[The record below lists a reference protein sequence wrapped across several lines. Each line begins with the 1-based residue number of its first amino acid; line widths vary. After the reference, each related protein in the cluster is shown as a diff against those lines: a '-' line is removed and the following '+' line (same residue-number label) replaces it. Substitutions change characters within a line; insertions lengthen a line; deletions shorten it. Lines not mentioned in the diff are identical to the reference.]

1 MTIMAL
7 AAGLTKRLAT
17 IAGLKKRLATLAGL
31 AIGLV
36 GLAAGLAG
44 CGKQQSLT
52 DKVDPMIGSGE
63 HGHVFVGASVPRGM
77 VTLGPQQIND
87 SWDWCSGYHISDT
100 LVIGF
105 SHTHL
110 SGTGIGDRGDVLL
123 MPFDPARVK
132 RTKGWVNQKRDSI
145 GHIYA
150 RLDHSLE
157 TVRPGEYTVALP
169 DYGIKVRLF
178 ATERVGLHEY
188 KFSSRE
194 GAVVV
199 DLETGIG
206 WDRCVDQELTVVDE
220 TRIEGFRRSKGWAK
234 DHLWYFA
241 AEFSEPIVARE
252 TEQLENDGTAT
263 VLKFD
268 TRRAKTLKVKV
279 ALSSVSCEGAWLNM
293 HAEMPDWDFE
303 RAAKEADRKWNEALG
318 KVEIEAMDPRQ
329 EKIFYTALYHTMM
342 FPSLYSDVDG
352 RFRGADGK
360 THFSDLP
367 QYTILSLWDT
377 YRAEMPLMTLIDPEF
392 SRAMADTYMN
402 IFKWSGKLPV
412 WHLDGN
418 ETDCMVGNPGVI
430 SLGDLVL
437 KGYVHDEWAAF
448 EAMKAS
454 SELAERGLDA
464 HGRWGFIPYDKCD
477 EDWGLAKS
485 LEYAIADDA
494 VAKVASWLG
503 DIDAYWRYRR
513 RSKAYERYY
522 DPASGFLR
530 GRTLSG
536 RFRTPFD
543 PFVAD
548 NATDYVEGNAWQYT
562 FLVPHDIEG
571 LISVFGGPERFRQKL
586 DSLFIAEGAAEGT
599 VADVTGLIGQYAHG
613 NEPSHHIA
621 YMYDWLPGGQD
632 ECARKVRKIMDELY
646 FDDGGG
652 VCGNEDCGQMSAWYV
667 LSALGIYQVD
677 PAGGDFAIGSP
688 AVRSARVKVGPGREL
703 TIRAVGN
710 SPENVCVRR
719 ADFDGRALDTPFI
732 PFEELTKGGE
742 LVFHME

>member
-1 MTIMAL
+1 MKRITIIIAL
-7 AAGLTKRLAT
+7 AALA
-17 IAGLKKRLATLAGL
+17 
-31 AIGLV
+31 
-36 GLAAGLAG
+36 LAG
-44 CGKQQSLT
+44 CGKTQSLT

-100 LVIGF
+100 LIIGF

-123 MPFDPARVK
+123 MPFDPAKTK

-169 DYGIKVRLF
+169 DYGIKVRLT

-188 KFSSRE
+188 RFTSRE
-194 GAVVV
+194 GAVLV
-199 DLETGIG
+199 DLQTGIG
-206 WDRCVDQELTVVDE
+206 WDRETDSGLTVVDP
-220 TRIEGFRRSKGWAK
+220 THVEGFRRSKGWAK
-234 DHLWYFA
+234 DQIWFFA
-241 AEFSEPIVARE
+241 AEFSEPIASQEV
-252 TEQLENDGTAT
+252 EQLENDGPAT

-268 TRRAKTLKVKV
+268 TRRSKTLKVKV
-279 ALSSVSCEGAWLNM
+279 ALSPVSCEGAWMNM
-293 HAEMPDWDFE
+293 SKELPGWDFE
-303 RAAKEADRKWNEALG
+303 RAAKAAGEKWNKALG
-318 KVEIEAMDPRQ
+318 AIEIEPMDPRQ
-329 EKIFYTALYHTMM
+329 EKIFYTALYHTLI
-342 FPSLYSDVDG
+342 FPALYSDVDG
-352 RFRGADGK
+352 RYRGSDGLV
-360 THFSDLP
+360 HHSGRD

-377 YRAEMPLMTLIDPEF
+377 YRSEMPLMTLIDPEF
-392 SRAMADTYMN
+392 SRSLADTYLN
-402 IFKWSGKLPV
+402 IFDGQGKLPV
-412 WHLDGN
+412 WHLDAN

-437 KGYVHDEWAAF
+437 KGLVDDPARAF
-448 EAMKAS
+448 EAMVAS
-454 SELAERGLDA
+454 SNLSERGLDA
-464 HGRWGFIPYDKCD
+464 HGRWGFIPYDKSS

-485 LEYAIADDA
+485 LEYAIADNA
-494 VAKVASWLG
+494 VAKVALRLG
-503 DIDAYWRYRR
+503 DMDAYKRFRW

-562 FLVPHDIEG
+562 FLVPHDVEG

-586 DSLFIAEGAAEGT
+586 DSLFIAKGSAEGT

-613 NEPSHHIA
+613 NEPSHHVA
-621 YMYDWLPGGQD
+621 YMYNWLPGGQQRCC
-632 ECARKVRKIMDELY
+632 ELVRQIMDELY

-667 LSALGIYQVD
+667 LSALGLYQVD
-677 PAGGDFAIGSP
+677 PAGGDFTIGSP
-688 AVRSARVKVGPGREL
+688 AVKAARVKLGAGREL
-703 TIRAVGN
+703 SIRAVGN
-710 SPENVCVRR
+710 SPSNVHVSR
-719 ADFDGRALDTPFI
+719 ATLNGRPLDSPFI
-732 PFEELTKGGE
+732 PFEELRKGGE
-742 LVFHME
+742 LVFYME